1 MLSALKASTAGIA
14 ARTLAVAAELFAR
27 SLKLRYEGIAIA
39 SRMPKMMM
47 TTRSSMRVKPL
58 SSPASR
64 CRILLVMQV
73 LLPWDERT
81 NEVAFLH
88 RPYPP
93 RRVTLERVIPV
104 FWHRWR
110 TKKGAVSRALGDSI
124 KRGLRADSGDDVGA
138 GALLVPGPAADG
150 ARDAVGDRVGRRD

>member
-1 MLSALKASTAGIA
+1 
-14 ARTLAVAAELFAR
+14 
-27 SLKLRYEGIAIA
+27 
-39 SRMPKMMM
+39 
-47 TTRSSMRVKPL
+47 
-58 SSPASR
+58 
-64 CRILLVMQV
+64 
-73 LLPWDERT
+73 ERT

-124 KRGLRADSGDDVGA
+124 QRGLRADSGDDVGA
-138 GALLVPGPAADG
+138 GAFLVPCPAADG
-150 ARDAVGDRVGRRD
+150 ARDAVGDRVGRRDRELGRDDGRVVGLQDRKSTRLNSSH